1 MNYKHIREG
10 RVGIYQYKF
19 NNLGERIHMMP
30 DPLPM
35 TSKSVLCYKIPFKH
49 CFNQCNP
56 PPKKEK
62 EIDLKF

>member
-1 MNYKHIREG
+1 
-10 RVGIYQYKF
+10 
-19 NNLGERIHMMP
+19 MMP

>member
-10 RVGIYQYKF
+10 RVGIYQNKL

-35 TSKSVLCYKIPFKH
+35 TSKSVFLFKH
-49 CFNQCNP
+49 CFHQCNP
-56 PPKKEK
+56 LQKKK
-62 EIDLKF
+62 KKLT